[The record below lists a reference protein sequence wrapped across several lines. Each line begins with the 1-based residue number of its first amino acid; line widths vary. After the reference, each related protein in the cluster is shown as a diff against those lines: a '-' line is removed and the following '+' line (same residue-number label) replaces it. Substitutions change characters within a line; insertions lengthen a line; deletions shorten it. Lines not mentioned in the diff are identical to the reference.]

1 MVKNSGVR
9 RAFFLNLHSD
19 WIDFFPKWM
28 AGETGSGFEGLK
40 SLIIS
45 DQIILTRLYKEE
57 LKHRTS
63 EFK

>member
-1 MVKNSGVR
+1 M
-9 RAFFLNLHSD
+9 F
-19 WIDFFPKWM
+19 IDFEGFENGKEHL
-28 AGETGSGFEGLK
+28 ETGSGFEGLK